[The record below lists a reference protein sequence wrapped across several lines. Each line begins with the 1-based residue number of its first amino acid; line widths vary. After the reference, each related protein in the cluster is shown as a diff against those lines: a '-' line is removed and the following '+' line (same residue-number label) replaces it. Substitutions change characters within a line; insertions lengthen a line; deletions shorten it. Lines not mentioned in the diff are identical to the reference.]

1 MKISDIKKHS
11 YIVFLILLILIVLLR
26 RAFSILP
33 SSKPAY
39 FTLQNTFT
47 CEERDGVM
55 DRISVFGVNKTISIC
70 TQVNSVVENLH
81 KQMQI
86 CIYNGKQDILETPI
100 YYENV
105 WVSNGE
111 MVIPLDVYIPPGNYE
126 IQITDGRIILSTL
139 KIEIIE
145 K

>member
-1 MKISDIKKHS
+1 
-11 YIVFLILLILIVLLR
+11 
-26 RAFSILP
+26 
-33 SSKPAY
+33 
-39 FTLQNTFT
+39 
-47 CEERDGVM
+47 
-55 DRISVFGVNKTISIC
+55 
-70 TQVNSVVENLH
+70 
-81 KQMQI
+81 MQI